1 MPEGDTIWRTA
12 RTLGAALAGRVVT
25 AFGSSLPAVEAAAAR
40 LHLVGRRVEAV
51 EVRGKHLLVRF
62 EGGLVLHTHQG
73 MHGAWRLR
81 ADGTAGA
88 PAGWSRARARIAAGD
103 IVAACFA
110 APVVELLPPRAE
122 ARHPALRRLG
132 PDLLAGAFDAAAARS
147 RLRAR
152 GDREVGAA
160 LLDQT
165 ALAGIGNVYKSET
178 LFLCGVPPRA
188 LVRDLG
194 DASLDRLIAAAQRLL
209 RRNLGPG
216 PRRTTSAVS
225 PTRTWVYGRTGSPCH
240 RCRTPILRLAQG
252 DPPRST
258 YFCPRCQG
266 DAASGTHE

>member
-12 RTLGAALAGRVVT
+12 RSLDAALAGRVVT
-25 AFGSSLPAVEAAAAR
+25 AFGSSLPTVEAAAAR

-51 EVRGKHLLVRF
+51 EARGKHLLLRF
-62 EGGLVLHTHQG
+62 EGGAVLHTHQG
-73 MHGAWRLR
+73 MHGSWRLR
-81 ADGTAGA
+81 SAGTGA
-88 PAGWSRARARIAAGD
+88 APTAWSGARARIAAGGV
-103 IVAACFA
+103 VAACFA
-110 APVVELLPPRAE
+110 APVVELLPPRAA

-132 PDLLAGAFDAAAARS
+132 PDLLGAGFDAAAARS

-152 GDREVGAA
+152 GEQEIGAA

-188 LVRDLG
+188 LVRDLE
-194 DASLDRLIAAAQRLL
+194 DAALDRLIAAAQRLL

-225 PTRTWVYGRTGSPCH
+225 PTRTWAYGRTGSPCH
-240 RCRTPILRLAQG
+240 RCLTPIRRLAQG

-258 YFCPRCQG
+258 WFCPRCQG
-266 DAASGTHE
+266 GAGSGAHE